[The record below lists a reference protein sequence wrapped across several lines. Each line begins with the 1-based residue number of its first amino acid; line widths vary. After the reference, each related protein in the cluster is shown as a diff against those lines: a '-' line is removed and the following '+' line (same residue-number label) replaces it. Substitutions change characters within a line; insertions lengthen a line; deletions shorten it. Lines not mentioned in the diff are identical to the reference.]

1 VANPSP
7 NRGTSSRS
15 RTVAQNGGGSCLD
28 TLHASDSIVT
38 IVKMNVAPQ
47 DPKTTLPRDFENL
60 FVEAFRPA
68 FSVPSTL
75 PLSVVTGLAPCD
87 SVGSRCIGGVLNVGA
102 VAYVTAYNDG
112 TLSSPAIVDVAL
124 TRSLVTNLRS
134 ALETM
139 SQNQAVPWMWHTD
152 SLPLVLTLVPEE
164 QPDTVPASR
173 YAFRAQIPR
182 YDVPF
187 SYAAMPLAGVNARYP
202 ASARLVGAE
211 DSVTLAFTVEADGTI
226 ASESIDLVSASY
238 RDFVTS
244 VVDALGNTRYHPA
257 HLGDCP
263 VATRMK
269 QRFVFRAPQ

>member
-1 VANPSP
+1 
-7 NRGTSSRS
+7 
-15 RTVAQNGGGSCLD
+15 
-28 TLHASDSIVT
+28 
-38 IVKMNVAPQ
+38 MNVASQ
-47 DPKTTLPRDFENL
+47 DPKTTLPGDFENL
-60 FVEAFRPA
+60 FVESFRPH
-68 FSVPSTL
+68 FRVPPKLS
-75 PLSVVTGLAPCD
+75 LSVVTGVEPCD
-87 SVGSRCIGGVLNVGA
+87 SVGSRCKGGMLNVGA
-102 VAYVTAYNDG
+102 VAYVTAYSDG

-124 TRSLVTNLRS
+124 TRSLATNMSS
-134 ALETM
+134 ALDSM
-139 SQNQAVPWMWHTD
+139 SENQSVPWMGRID

-164 QPDTVPASR
+164 QPDTVPPSR
-173 YAFRAQIPR
+173 YVFKARVPR

-211 DSVTLAFTVEADGTI
+211 DSVTLAFTVESDGTI
-226 ASESIDLVSASY
+226 APQSIDLVSASY

>member
-1 VANPSP
+1 
-7 NRGTSSRS
+7 
-15 RTVAQNGGGSCLD
+15 
-28 TLHASDSIVT
+28 VT
-38 IVKMNVAPQ
+38 TVKMNVAPQ

-60 FVEAFRPA
+60 FVESFRPH
-68 FSVPSTL
+68 FSVPRKLS
-75 PLSVVTGLAPCD
+75 LSVVTGLEPCD
-87 SVGSRCIGGVLNVGA
+87 SIGSRCLGGVLNIGA
-102 VAYVTAYNDG
+102 VAYVTAYSDG

-124 TRSLVTNLRS
+124 TQSLAANLRS
-134 ALETM
+134 ALESM
-139 SQNQAVPWMWHTD
+139 SQNQGVPWMGRID

-164 QPDTVPASR
+164 QPDTVPQSR
-173 YAFRAQIPR
+173 YVFRAQVPR

-211 DSVTLAFTVEADGTI
+211 DSVTLAFTVEPDGTI

-257 HLGDCP
+257 HLGDCA

-269 QRFVFRAPQ
+269 QRFVFKAPQ